1 MKRFFCFLLSV
12 PMICAGFLML
22 YGCSDDNVIRL
33 NEVTHSVF
41 YAPLYVAIE
50 LGYFEEEGLKIEL
63 TNGGGADKTMTAI
76 LSNSADIGLMGPE
89 AGIYVYNEKKVD
101 YIQVFGQLTKR
112 DGAFLVGKLNEAA
125 DSFENFDWSK
135 LTGKEIIA
143 GRPGGVPAMTCE
155 YLLNSKGLFG
165 GANITINTS
174 VDFNNMAAAFTGGSA
189 DYVALFEP
197 VASTVVAEGKGYMLA
212 SIGLSSGEVP
222 YTAFQ
227 AKKSYIE
234 KNGDKVEKFLR
245 AIYKA
250 MQYVQNTDSQT
261 IASVILP
268 QFAASSLSQ
277 IKTCVE
283 NYKQIDAYMTTPVM
297 QKASFEKLQDI
308 IQSTNPSLLTTR
320 VPFEDLINNSIA
332 NLVVIG

>member
-1 MKRFFCFLLSV
+1 MKKFFCFMLSI
-12 PMICAGFLML
+12 PMLCAGFFML
-22 YGCSDDNVIRL
+22 YGCSDNNVIKL

-50 LGYFEEEGLKIEL
+50 LGYFEEEGLKVEL
-63 TNGGGADKTMTAI
+63 TNGGGADKTMTAV
-76 LSNSADIGLMGPE
+76 LSNNADIGLMGPE
-89 AGIYVYNEKKVD
+89 AAIYVYNEGKTD
-101 YIQVFGQLTKR
+101 YVQVFGQLTKR
-112 DGAFLVGKLNEAA
+112 DGAFLVGKTDEAA
-125 DSFENFDWSK
+125 ISFESFDWSK
-135 LTGKEIIA
+135 LEGKEIIA

-155 YLLNSKGLFG
+155 YLLNSKGLFDNV
-165 GANITINTS
+165 NITINTS

-189 DYVALFEP
+189 NYVALFEP

-212 SIGLSSGEVP
+212 SIGLSAGEVP

-234 KNGDKVEKFLR
+234 KNSEKIEKFLR

-250 MQYVQNTDSQT
+250 MLYVKNTDSQT

-268 QFAASSLSQ
+268 QFPTSSLEQ
-277 IKTCVE
+277 IKVCVE
-283 NYKQIDAYMTTPVM
+283 NYKLIDAYMATPVM
-297 QKASFEKLQDI
+297 EKTSFDKLQDI

-320 VPFEDLINNSIA
+320 VPFNDLIDNSFA
-332 NLVVIG
+332 NLVKD